1 MFTIGDDV
9 TCVLRY
15 RLAAVSDEAAD
26 DRYRDKQVSTQK
38 LMHSPILMCV
48 CVWIACEYAH
58 SIINKYKRVSS
69 ETCVYLCEH
78 VSVAQVQVCECVLF
92 FSFVIKL
99 QIVNIFF

>member
-48 CVWIACEYAH
+48 CV
-58 SIINKYKRVSS
+58 
-69 ETCVYLCEH
+69 
-78 VSVAQVQVCECVLF
+78 
-92 FSFVIKL
+92 
-99 QIVNIFF
+99 